1 MRKPKLNFRGG
12 LRAPD
17 LGRML
22 PDRVV
27 TVLKRVLAIVG
38 ACAFAALMAAAGLPV
53 LYGLYATG
61 RIDPEHYHVAFAL
74 LCVLPGAAAHAGA
87 AYSGARGAGWWL
99 AWLPGLA
106 IYYAFP
112 WPSRGTWQPIW
123 IFGHAW
129 DWGRT
134 IFLHWEVAG
143 PFAFNSFGAF
153 VGMTTVT
160 LVAGGKLW
168 FGAAKALGRLGPG
181 AVAAN
186 ETDAALPSATWA
198 SRGEILKRFN
208 AKGGIVLGEMTDPV
222 KQSPRFTPGRKRS
235 WRGQGKGEL
244 ITMSPTDGNGHVL
257 VTSQAS
263 GYKSTGLVI
272 PNILTYDDPIVV
284 FDPKCELYARTWKAR
299 KAMEFEPVVINAKN
313 GFDPARLIAV
323 LARKHPSAYV
333 RMAKMLIPK
342 GDGGIENAQYFKD
355 AATNLFTAL
364 LAHYGAT
371 GSTSI
376 LQDIARVLA
385 QPPEGAHKE
394 LSLEMSESAPTFVA
408 NEINGLEGMD
418 SKYWYSVTTEIRNQ
432 LLFCSLPDVASYITM
447 EKGSKLP
454 SQVIHPRCDIYL
466 NIPQNVAEDFAPMLR
481 VMLGSMLTAAELI
494 EVNEAPRARRLFLV
508 DEAAKLGAMDILE
521 NIRDRGRSRGLHL
534 MMFYQ
539 TPGEILKLWG
549 RAGMTSWKDGCSAV
563 IMGPVSSRDSAG
575 EISAMIGTKTI
586 RVKTESTSS
595 SAQVM
600 SPMGGSVS
608 STEQEQLRDVPLLSP
623 TAVSQ
628 LPRHASI
635 VKVPGEK
642 AMLVSKAIWFT
653 RKDMQGRVRDTEA
666 IKGELDVSN
675 DQEELL
681 GLLDEMSKS
690 PEDGKGQEP
699 SALPSDDDERP
710 LSEQARATRPRPPEE
725 AFARPDEFDPGEI
738 RIDDDFEA
746 PFALRDDERNGVPQ
760 LEPEAPAA
768 SPGAGDPGLPIGVV
782 DAPPAGVL
790 REEDTAGDENGEGN
804 LVRVGVDAPTVDLSP
819 SPKAEGRESTL
830 SGPPDAE
837 DVVPIHD
844 GATEVDAVREDP
856 GEPQPHADE
865 DGEAEAVEDMG
876 DGSGHPET
884 ASAAQKAM
892 AGAADAGETGAGE
905 APAQDPEAKPDE
917 ARTQTVGP
925 PPENA
930 SDGAGEP
937 GVGAAADTARDAE
950 ESGARGE
957 AKPAASQDAGD
968 AAPCPGKLA
977 AEAETVPV
985 DRVESHLGADEGEAE
1000 PETEEDVADVDGM
1013 PPAVETAGAAD
1024 GSVATE
1030 APAPGPGV
1038 EPDETRTE
1046 TMEPASADADDGKGA
1061 VEAETSVEAAV
1072 AGGPESA
1079 GPEAAGDESGTQA
1092 SPSVDDGEDSAR
1104 PDGEAATANTGSETA
1119 PGPAKGS
1126 KEAGGA
1132 PNDGESAPPGL
1143 KEGDRPTGVAPESGN
1158 EKDAVPVGDDAG
1170 DWSAEE
1176 SRRAL
1181 LMLHDDVP
1189 PEEIARTLG
1198 RGLAETEAEIERM
1211 GRSAMVPG
1219 GRGET
1224 DGGEPGNRS

>member
-1 MRKPKLNFRGG
+1 MRKPKVNLRG
-12 LRAPD
+12 RMQAPD
-17 LGRML
+17 LGRVL

-27 TVLKRVLAIVG
+27 TALKRVLAMAG

-53 LYGLYATG
+53 LYRLYASG
-61 RIDPEHYHVAFAL
+61 GIDPEHYHVAFAL
-74 LCVLPGAAAHAGA
+74 LCVLPAAAAHAGA
-87 AYSGARGAGWWL
+87 AYSGARGVAWWL

-106 IYYAFP
+106 IYYAYP
-112 WPSRGTWQPIW
+112 WPSQGTWQPLW

-129 DWGRT
+129 DWART
-134 IFLHWEVAG
+134 IFAHWDTAG
-143 PFAFNSFGAF
+143 PFARNSFGAF
-153 VGMTTVT
+153 VGMATVT
-160 LVAGGKLW
+160 LVVVGKLW
-168 FGAAKALGRLGPG
+168 FGAAKAAGRLGPG
-181 AVAAN
+181 AVAASQ
-186 ETDAALPSATWA
+186 TDSALPSASWA

-235 WRGQGKGEL
+235 WGGQGQGEL
-244 ITMSPTDGNGHVL
+244 ITMSAEDGNGHVL

-299 KAMEFEPVVINAKN
+299 KAMEFEPVVIDAKN

-323 LARKHPSAYV
+323 LAQKHPSAYV

-385 QPPEGAHKE
+385 QPPNDAYKE
-394 LSLEMSESAPTFVA
+394 LSLEMPESAPAFVA
-408 NEINGLEGMD
+408 NEIRGLEGMD

-447 EKGSKLP
+447 EEGSKLP

-494 EVNEAPRARRLFLV
+494 EVNEAPRARRLFLI

-539 TPGEILKLWG
+539 TPGEIVKLWG

-563 IMGPVSSRDSAG
+563 IMGPVSSRDSAA

-586 RVKTESTSS
+586 KVKTESTSS

-600 SPMGGSVS
+600 SPMGGSFS
-608 STEQEQLRDVPLLSP
+608 MTEQEQLRDVPLLSP

-653 RKDMQGRVRDTEA
+653 REDMEGRVRDTKA

-681 GLLDEMSKS
+681 QLLDEMSKTA
-690 PEDGKGQEP
+690 EGGEGQEQ
-699 SALPSDDDERP
+699 SASRSGDEERP
-710 LSEQARATRPRPPEE
+710 LSEQARARRPRPPEE
-725 AFARPDEFDPGEI
+725 ATARPREFDPGEI

-760 LEPEAPAA
+760 
-768 SPGAGDPGLPIGVV
+768 
-782 DAPPAGVL
+782 
-790 REEDTAGDENGEGN
+790 
-804 LVRVGVDAPTVDLSP
+804 
-819 SPKAEGRESTL
+819 
-830 SGPPDAE
+830 PDAE
-837 DVVPIHD
+837 GWAPQTAEDRDD
-844 GATEVDAVREDP
+844 GNGHAKTANAALQAT
-856 GEPQPHADE
+856 
-865 DGEAEAVEDMG
+865 GEAE
-876 DGSGHPET
+876 
-884 ASAAQKAM
+884 
-892 AGAADAGETGAGE
+892 DAGETGAGE
-905 APAQDPEAKPDE
+905 TPVQDPEAGPGE
-917 ARTQTVGP
+917 GRTETVGP

-930 SDGAGEP
+930 SDGP
-937 GVGAAADTARDAE
+937 GKPEMETGAEARDAE
-950 ESGARGE
+950 NVEASGE
-957 AKPAASQDAGD
+957 ASPAASQDAG
-968 AAPCPGKLA
+968 GKA
-977 AEAETVPV
+977 VVPAGETETETVPV
-985 DRVESHLGADEGEAE
+985 DRVGSQPGADEGEAE
-1000 PETEEDVADVDGM
+1000 QGAAEDADDVDGG
-1013 PPAVETAGAAD
+1013 PDAVETAAVVD
-1024 GSVATE
+1024 GSAATE
-1030 APAPGPGV
+1030 APAAPDSGAETAEARTGTRGPASEDAEFGNGAV
-1038 EPDETRTE
+1038 DADRFAEAAGPEVDADD
-1046 TMEPASADADDGKGA
+1046 PASASQ
-1061 VEAETSVEAAV
+1061 E
-1072 AGGPESA
+1072 P
-1079 GPEAAGDESGTQA
+1079 AGDESGTEA
-1092 SPSVDDGEDSAR
+1092 TPSMDGRDEPVS
-1104 PDGEAATANTGSETA
+1104 PDGETADASTENETA
-1119 PGPAKGS
+1119 SRPAKS
-1126 KEAGGA
+1126 SEDAGVA
-1132 PNDGESAPPGL
+1132 PNGGEATPPAL
-1143 KEGDRPTGVAPESGN
+1143 KEGNGPTGVPPESGGAG
-1158 EKDAVPVGDDAG
+1158 DAVAGGEDGG
-1170 DWSAEE
+1170 DWSVEE

-1181 LMLHDDVP
+1181 LMLHDGVAP
-1189 PEEIARTLG
+1189 AEIARTLR

-1224 DGGEPGNRS
+1224 DGREPGNGP